1 MEQQKPTILKKAIN
15 TPEVFAKKIDN
26 AYVEPDRT
34 VAAAADPVVQYMN
47 ISQLQKAIERTK
59 KAMLGAAKDLD
70 FITAAQLRDDM
81 QRMQT
86 RLDKMKAE
94 QGADT

>member
-1 MEQQKPTILKKAIN
+1 
-15 TPEVFAKKIDN
+15 
-26 AYVEPDRT
+26 
-34 VAAAADPVVQYMN
+34 MN

>member
-1 MEQQKPTILKKAIN
+1 M
-15 TPEVFAKKIDN
+15 
-26 AYVEPDRT
+26 EPDRT

-86 RLDKMKAE
+86 RPDNTPAAP
-94 QGADT
+94 GAGP